1 MATARARGGTGARRL
16 VRRAQGVI
24 ASVQLRF
31 RKLKTRFD
39 ATKPGRTHQRYG
51 DYNGN
56 VLAGGIAYYSLTS
69 LAAGMVLAATVAS
82 LLAQVF
88 PGLRPDVFSLLGQ
101 LIPGTVGDDGL
112 VTPDARIVAP
122 VAGVV
127 GLGAL
132 VALANT
138 ATRFMGGLR
147 TAVRTMLG
155 RKAGGNAIEGKA
167 RDYAAL
173 LGLVVVLGL
182 GLALQV
188 ASSRAAS
195 WLVDKISLGAV
206 DEWVVRAPAS
216 AVGLLA
222 DMAFVALAL
231 LVLGRARVTWSR
243 LWRVLLVAGV
253 IMGVLR
259 QASSAIVGS
268 AADNRVLAPFA
279 AIVTLLAFVELVTR
293 VVLYAAAWI
302 GSRQVAGAVAE
313 EPQVFVDT
321 SPARRRSRVTTRR
334 AAVRR

>member
-1 MATARARGGTGARRL
+1 MGGIVAAVQRRVRKVRAKVDATA
-16 VRRAQGVI
+16 
-24 ASVQLRF
+24 
-31 RKLKTRFD
+31 
-39 ATKPGRTHQRYG
+39 PGRTHARYG
-51 DYNGN
+51 ANNGN

-69 LAAGMVLAATVAS
+69 IAAGLVLAATIAS
-82 LLAQVF
+82 LLAQAI

-112 VTPDARIVAP
+112 ITPDARIVTP

-132 VALANT
+132 TALANT
-138 ATRFMGGLR
+138 ATRFLGGLR
-147 TAVRTMLG
+147 TGVRTMLG

-167 RDYAAL
+167 RDLAAL
-173 LGLVVVLGL
+173 LGLVLVLGL

-188 ASSRAAS
+188 ASSRVAN
-195 WLVDKISLGAV
+195 WLADRIGAQWVDA
-206 DEWVVRAPAS
+206 WVIRLPATL
-216 AVGLLA
+216 VGLVA
-222 DMAFVALAL
+222 DMLFLALAL
-231 LVLGRARVTWSR
+231 LVLGRARVSWSR

-253 IMGVLR
+253 VMGVLR
-259 QASSAIVGS
+259 QASSAVVGS

-302 GSRQVAGAVAE
+302 GARQVAGAVAE